1 MQTPRPGAIRALWA
15 ESAGRGEGR
24 KGREPPDPDSQPR
37 GEHRRPR
44 ERFSAGK
51 PRGRRWP
58 QPQAERPRAGASVSS
73 QRNVAPA
80 PRSLPGPDSPLR
92 LRGGDPNKDS
102 SAGSALSLPC
112 GEGDG
117 SVSFKDKHPPQGN
130 RHLPLHGRFRV
141 CQELRMRLPAG
152 WAGPEPEL
160 SGSAMGAGPSPAA
173 RPVQGQGEGGRGR
186 GRGSPGSPHL
196 LPQGQPF
203 LGEFPRHCQGFGW

>member
-92 LRGGDPNKDS
+92 EAPGRGPQQGLQRRQRPQPSLRGG
-102 SAGSALSLPC
+102 GR
-112 GEGDG
+112 

-130 RHLPLHGRFRV
+130 RHLPLHSRFRV
-141 CQELRMRLPAG
+141 CKELRRRLPAG

-173 RPVQGQGEGGRGR
+173 RPVQGQRGGGAGAKRQ
-186 GRGSPGSPHL
+186 PWL
-196 LPQGQPF
+196 LASRSYWGQPF
-203 LGEFPRHCQGFGW
+203 LVHCV